1 MESDLLLVEQQQ
13 VASMTDNPCHVD
25 QWLSMP
31 IGTESIVNK
40 RNVGDRIDKG
50 IIMSVIKA
58 RPPLSGWIG
67 GKSQLARRIIE
78 SIPEH
83 KCYCE
88 VFAGAAWVMFKKP
101 PSEVEIINDLNGDVV
116 NLYRV
121 IQNHL
126 EEFIR
131 QFKFQLISREEW
143 NRLNAVPPNTLTDI
157 QRAAQFY
164 YLQRL
169 SFGGKV
175 AGRSYGTA
183 TTNKPRLNLLRMEED
198 LSDAHLRLS
207 QVWIE
212 NLNFDGCIQ
221 RHDREHTLFYLDPPY
236 HGVEHYYGKELFS
249 REDFQRLAQTLSTIK
264 GKFLLSI
271 NDVAEIR
278 EIFAA
283 FGQEKVDVTYS
294 CGNGNRPRAGELLI
308 RNY

>member
-1 MESDLLLVEQQQ
+1 MSQL
-13 VASMTDNPCHVD
+13 
-25 QWLSMP
+25 
-31 IGTESIVNK
+31 I
-40 RNVGDRIDKG
+40 KG
-50 IIMSVIKA
+50 
-58 RPPLSGWIG
+58 RPPLAGWIG

-83 KCYCE
+83 TCYCE
-88 VFAGAAWVMFKKP
+88 VFSGAAWVLFKKP
-101 PSEVEIINDLNGDVV
+101 ESAVEIINDLSNDVV

-143 NRLNAVPPNTLTDI
+143 TRLNAVPPETLTDI

-175 AGRSYGTA
+175 QGRTYGTA
-183 TTNKPRLNLLRMEED
+183 TTNRPRLNLLRIEED
-198 LSDAHLRLS
+198 LSSAHLRLA
-207 QVWIE
+207 QVWVE
-212 NLNFDGCIQ
+212 NLDFEACIQ
-221 RHDREHTLFYLDPPY
+221 RHDREHTFFYLDPPY
-236 HGVEHYYGKELFS
+236 HGVEHYYGKELFK
-249 REDFQRLAQTLSTIK
+249 REDFQRLADLLANIK

-271 NDVAEIR
+271 NDTPEIR
-278 EIFAA
+278 QIFTRFTHEEAT
-283 FGQEKVDVTYS
+283 VTYS
-294 CGNGNRPRAGELLI
+294 CGKAKRPKAGELLI